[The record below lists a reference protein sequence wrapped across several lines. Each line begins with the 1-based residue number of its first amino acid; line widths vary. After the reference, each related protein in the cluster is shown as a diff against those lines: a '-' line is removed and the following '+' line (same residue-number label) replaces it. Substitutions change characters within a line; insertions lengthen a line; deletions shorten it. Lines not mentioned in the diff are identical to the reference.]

1 MTAHPPAMSPEA
13 RGETQSAVVVLNRD
27 LFFGVRIA
35 NALRARGYR
44 VEIAPTPQRFA
55 ELLREI
61 DPVLGIIDMAA
72 VPDWKPL
79 KEMASEPEIA
89 TPLLAFGPHKDIA
102 AFRSAKEAGIDR
114 VVSKGDFH
122 RDMLGLVERYE
133 RRTPGN

>member
-1 MTAHPPAMSPEA
+1 MSDHPPVMSPEA
-13 RGETQSAVVVLNRD
+13 RDETQSTIVVLNRD

-44 VEIAPTPQRFA
+44 VEMAPTPQRFA

-72 VPDWKPL
+72 VPDWTPL
-79 KEMASEPEIA
+79 KEIASEPEMA

-102 AFRSAKEAGIDR
+102 SFRSAKKAGIHR
-114 VVSKGDFH
+114 VVSNGEFH

-133 RRTPGN
+133 RPAPCK